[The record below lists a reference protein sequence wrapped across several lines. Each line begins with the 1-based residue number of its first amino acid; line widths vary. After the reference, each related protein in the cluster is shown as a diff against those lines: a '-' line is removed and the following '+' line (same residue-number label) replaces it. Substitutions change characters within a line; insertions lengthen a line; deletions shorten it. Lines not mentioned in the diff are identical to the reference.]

1 MAELWPL
8 RVEARVSGVI
18 LRRRFWFVL
27 AGEREEGIVGETY
40 DAVECV
46 EHIESVVFGWLER
59 DMLERRFRGE
69 REGGEVKR
77 LAQQYIPLC
86 WDHNIVYILGP
97 KSETLLLQ

>member
-1 MAELWPL
+1 
-8 RVEARVSGVI
+8 
-18 LRRRFWFVL
+18 
-27 AGEREEGIVGETY
+27 
-40 DAVECV
+40 
-46 EHIESVVFGWLER
+46 
-59 DMLERRFRGE
+59 MLERRFRGE